1 MAILGY
7 MLDTNVISDL
17 VRQPN
22 GSVARRLTALEKGA
36 FGITVIV
43 AAELRCGAERSESRR
58 LRRQLDTTALSA
70 IRTVS
75 MEEPVDQHCG
85 MIRTELERKGQSI
98 GMNDLLIAAHARALG
113 ATLVTNNTRAL
124 CRVADLKI
132 EDWR

>member
-17 VRQPN
+17 VRQPI
-22 GSVARRLTALEKGA
+22 GSVARRLTALQKGA

-58 LRRQLDTTALSA
+58 LRRQLDTVLSA

-113 ATLVTNNTRAL
+113 ATLVTDNTRAL